1 MPFLIFPSTVFVSPS
16 VLSEMKKII
25 LESGIL
31 KLDDATWP
39 LPDKSG
45 LQELEILVN
54 GQSEHISFSTSKLNS
69 LAQVQESKDPEGLKI
84 FYYLVQDLKNL
95 VFDLT
100 SLHFKVGNSKYNHGN
115 PDRDTGFIFYFLIS

>member
-1 MPFLIFPSTVFVSPS
+1 MFVSPS
-16 VLSEMKKII
+16 VLAEMKKII

-31 KLDDATWP
+31 HQDDVNWP

-45 LQELEILVN
+45 LQELEIVVR
-54 GQSEHISFSTSKLNS
+54 GQPEHISFTTSKLNS

-84 FYYLVQDLKNL
+84 FYYLAQDLKTF

-100 SLHFKVGNSKYNHGN
+100 SLHFKVLS
-115 PDRDTGFIFYFLIS
+115 